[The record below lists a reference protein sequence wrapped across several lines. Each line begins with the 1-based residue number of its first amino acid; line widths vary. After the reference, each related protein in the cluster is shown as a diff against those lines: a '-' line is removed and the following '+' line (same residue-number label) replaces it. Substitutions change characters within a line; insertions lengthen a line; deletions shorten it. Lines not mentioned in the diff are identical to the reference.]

1 MVHINLHTL
10 LPTIVAGLKLAVT
23 LVVMSIAADLGL
35 AQINVQV
42 TSGPNTTQYQLSG
55 NKTDVSNQLKQI
67 LTNQLV
73 DGCSCFVWADQPYET
88 PFANVSVKANQCKIN
103 FHNVL
108 LKAPVGLPFDHVLRL
123 AGIGIKLTGAQVD
136 GNGPAIDA
144 MGNNTGRG
152 EGIRVV
158 GSDCQLVDCRASNM
172 PDGSVANCFY
182 IAGENSS
189 VYRCQ
194 GINPGYACF
203 RNVANSAI
211 FDQIE
216 ARIDRATRNGRNR
229 LFNVDSTLAVERGT
243 VTIRNSMLHADFT
256 DKHLPDKLREVVMNF
271 DPGDS
276 NEKGLD
282 NLVIENCTIKLGES
296 VRSIRNHHVFKIKN
310 VTHSRLDK
318 LTVMTPLSYQGWVM
332 RLQKTQ
338 ADITMNCQVLN
349 CHWDQGINFDSEL
362 KTMIISNCQLGKPT
376 SYANELLNDINF
388 PIDMLIERSRL
399 IHQKSLASLRSDN
412 KKCRLKIRNVSFI
425 SETSN
430 PNTYVFRSKVPTRP
444 SFFNAI
450 NFQYAKSD
458 GSPKHH
464 KLWLAY
470 SPATRLALSS
480 YRGLDNTLLF
490 DPDLGVAKQTKD
502 GRTVNATGSS
512 KILGPPFIGIS
523 GQTGDKIFLSTEQ
536 NRHNYG
542 WENAD
547 FWSWNS
553 AFNRW
558 VPSTAR

>member
-1 MVHINLHTL
+1 
-10 LPTIVAGLKLAVT
+10 
-23 LVVMSIAADLGL
+23 
-35 AQINVQV
+35 
-42 TSGPNTTQYQLSG
+42 
-55 NKTDVSNQLKQI
+55 
-67 LTNQLV
+67 
-73 DGCSCFVWADQPYET
+73 
-88 PFANVSVKANQCKIN
+88 
-103 FHNVL
+103 
-108 LKAPVGLPFDHVLRL
+108 
-123 AGIGIKLTGAQVD
+123 
-136 GNGPAIDA
+136 
-144 MGNNTGRG
+144 
-152 EGIRVV
+152 
-158 GSDCQLVDCRASNM
+158 
-172 PDGSVANCFY
+172 
-182 IAGENSS
+182 
-189 VYRCQ
+189 
-194 GINPGYACF
+194 
-203 RNVANSAI
+203 
-211 FDQIE
+211 
-216 ARIDRATRNGRNR
+216 
-229 LFNVDSTLAVERGT
+229 
-243 VTIRNSMLHADFT
+243 
-256 DKHLPDKLREVVMNF
+256 MNF

-388 PIDMLIERSRL
+388 PINMLIERSRL

-490 DPDLGVAKQTKD
+490 DPNQGVAKRTKD
-502 GRTVNATGSS
+502 GRTSTTTGSS
-512 KILGPPFIGIS
+512 EVLGPPFVGIS
-523 GQTGDKIFLSTEQ
+523 GQAGDKIFLSTRQ

-547 FWSWNS
+547 FWSWDS
-553 AFNRW
+553 AFKRW
-558 VPSTAR
+558 APITAQ